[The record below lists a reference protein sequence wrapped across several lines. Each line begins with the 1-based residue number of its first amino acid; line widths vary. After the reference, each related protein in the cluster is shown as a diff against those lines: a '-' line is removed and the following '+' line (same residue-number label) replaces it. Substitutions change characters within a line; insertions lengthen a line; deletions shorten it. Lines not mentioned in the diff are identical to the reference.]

1 MLVRVLLV
9 DDDSS
14 ILEVSED
21 IMLHM
26 NSNLE
31 FGNACCVAEAFKKLA
46 TGNYDIVV
54 SDYEM
59 PQKNG
64 LEFLKELKQQK
75 NEIPF
80 ILFTGKGREEVAIKA
95 LNLGADGYFNK
106 QGSTE
111 TVYGELSHA
120 IFSLVE
126 KKKTKEALSQSELR
140 WTTTLTSIGDAVI
153 ATDTCGKVTFMNA
166 EAEKLTGWNS
176 RQALQQPVKKVF
188 NIINEQTRVDVDDL
202 VGLVLKKKIIIKL
215 IARTLLV
222 RKDGSEVAID
232 DSAAPIRDK
241 EGNTTG
247 AVLVFRDITQNRKA
261 EDELFRSE
269 EKYRGLFDSNQDGI
283 IVSDAKGIVVSVN
296 QAAALMLGYKKVM
309 ELVDLPVCTL
319 YANPS
324 DNQVLHELLAEK
336 GDTKDF
342 ETELKRKNGSI
353 FDANVTITVRNDAQ
367 GNLLRLES
375 IFRDISER
383 KKADL
388 VVFEA
393 REYAQN
399 ILATMRESLLVLDD
413 NLRVISA
420 NDSFYKTFG
429 VTSKEIEGKCI
440 FDLGN
445 SQWDIPKLHE
455 LLEKIIPE
463 KSFFAD
469 FEVEHVFPKIGPK
482 VMLLN
487 ARQIHQRLKGV
498 NLILVAFE
506 DISERKKADLVVFE
520 AREYAQNIL
529 ATMRESL
536 LVLDDNLKVISAND
550 SFYKTFGVTSKETE
564 GKCIFDLGNSQW
576 DIPKLHELL
585 EKIIP
590 EKSFFADFEVEH
602 VFPKIGPKIMLL
614 NARQIHQRL
623 KGVNLIL
630 VAFEDITERKKA
642 EEKIQESRD
651 RMDRINEKLQVVG
664 HLTRHD
670 ALNKIAVIDGQT
682 FLLNE
687 KYADHMETA
696 NRLGKIQ
703 QACSVIKTIFGF
715 AKIYEQIG
723 MGELTYIDVEEKL
736 NEAIALFP
744 GSILKMINECRG
756 LTVLADSSLMQLFY
770 NLVDNTIKHGK
781 KATTIRVHYEKVDQA
796 HLKLVY
802 EDDGVG
808 VPLEDKPKLFTE
820 GFSTSDS
827 TGFGLFLT
835 KKMIQVYGWTIT
847 EEGEPG
853 KGAKFVIT
861 IPSSSVSILKQK
873 SHLK

>member
-1 MLVRVLLV
+1 MQTINQNALAIKATDLANANKKSFIRVLHV
-9 DDDSS
+9 DDDPS
-14 ILEVSED
+14 ILEVSKD

-31 FGNACCVAEAFKKLA
+31 FGSACSVADAFKKLA

-64 LEFLKELKQQK
+64 LDFLKELKQQK

-126 KKKTKEALSQSELR
+126 KKKTKEALTQSELR

-153 ATDTCGKVTFMNA
+153 ATDTSGKVTFMNT

-176 RQALQQPVKKVF
+176 RQALQKPVKKVY
-188 NIINEQTRVDVDDL
+188 NIINEQTRLDVDDL
-202 VGLVLKKKIIIKL
+202 VELVLKKRVIIRL
-215 IARTLLV
+215 ISRTLLV
-222 RKDGSEVAID
+222 RKDRSEVAID

-241 EGNTTG
+241 EGNITG
-247 AVLVFRDITQNRKA
+247 VVLIFRDITQNRKA

-296 QAAALMLGYKKVM
+296 QAAASMLGYKNEM
-309 ELVDLPVCTL
+309 ELVNLPVSTT

-324 DNQVLHELLAEK
+324 DNQVLREFLAKK
-336 GDTKDF
+336 GGTKNF
-342 ETELKRKNGSI
+342 ETELKRKNGAI
-353 FDANVTITVRNDAQ
+353 FNANVTITVRNDSK

-375 IFRDISER
+375 IFRDITKR

-420 NDSFYKTFG
+420 NDSFYKTF
-429 VTSKEIEGKCI
+429 
-440 FDLGN
+440 N
-445 SQWDIPKLHE
+445 
-455 LLEKIIPE
+455 
-463 KSFFAD
+463 
-469 FEVEHVFPKIGPK
+469 
-482 VMLLN
+482 
-487 ARQIHQRLKGV
+487 
-498 NLILVAFE
+498 
-506 DISERKKADLVVFE
+506 
-520 AREYAQNIL
+520 
-529 ATMRESL
+529 
-536 LVLDDNLKVISAND
+536 
-550 SFYKTFGVTSKETE
+550 VTSKETE
-564 GKCIFDLGNSQW
+564 GNCIYDLGNSQW

-614 NARQIHQRL
+614 NARKISQRL

-670 ALNKIAVIDGQT
+670 ALNKITVIDGQT

-687 KYADHMETA
+687 KYADRMEIV

-703 QACSVIKTIFGF
+703 QACSAIKTIFGF
-715 AKIYEQIG
+715 SKIYEQIG
-723 MGELTYIDVEEKL
+723 IGELTYIDVEEKV
-736 NEAIALFP
+736 NEAVALFP

-756 LTVLADSSLMQLFY
+756 LTVLADSSLMQL
-770 NLVDNTIKHGK
+770 
-781 KATTIRVHYEKVDQA
+781 
-796 HLKLVY
+796 
-802 EDDGVG
+802 
-808 VPLEDKPKLFTE
+808 
-820 GFSTSDS
+820 
-827 TGFGLFLT
+827 
-835 KKMIQVYGWTIT
+835 
-847 EEGEPG
+847 
-853 KGAKFVIT
+853 
-861 IPSSSVSILKQK
+861 
-873 SHLK
+873 